1 MKHDAHYVFY
11 GLFLDRCSSVST
23 NSFSWSSGIK
33 KQLRAEQG
41 IPDLDAHV
49 QELEAQ
55 KSALELEVYEL
66 RSKLDIIE
74 KRENE
79 RRNADEK
86 RRKEELDFLK
96 YQGQQLDSFLK
107 SMNNSK

>member
-1 MKHDAHYVFY
+1 MSSLKC
-11 GLFLDRCSSVST
+11 FLTKSFVSPT
-23 NSFSWSSGIK
+23 GIK

-41 IPDLDAHV
+41 IPDLEAHV